1 VQVTHRA
8 GAPTLAALAA
18 VLFASAPGLA
28 APEGGKDEPPKAT
41 PYKEQ
46 FKDEILVKGAR
57 GPLKDVEVM
66 VEGFDRVE
74 WKGKSAPLQK
84 KDAGEV
90 LSIKYADLPTPFQ
103 KGMDAF
109 RAGSWNDAETE
120 LRGVRSAIDAGKAR
134 KFWEARAQAYIGEC
148 RRRDGLKQNL
158 PARLKE
164 AASSFEDA
172 LRLDPKSPI
181 LDMVYLGLAECQAAA
196 SEWDPAFKT
205 LDDFR
210 KVAVEGAKPVWEG
223 RSRLARGR
231 FLERKGEVG
240 GAATE
245 YADLA
250 KFAEAAALK
259 ADAESADRRDLD
271 GLKVNGLVSK
281 GWALYARAEKSKN
294 AADLEE
300 ARKHFEG
307 LPAATPGS
315 RAGKAAAANGIGGLL
330 LLEGKPQKALEKFME
345 VEVTMFQVPEE
356 TARALWYKAKAYDL
370 LGNAAGRAEAL
381 KDLSEFYP
389 SSEWA
394 VRTR

>member
-196 SEWDPAFKT
+196 SEWDPAF
-205 LDDFR
+205 
-210 KVAVEGAKPVWEG
+210 
-223 RSRLARGR
+223 RGR